1 MTGVS
6 AICLASTMS
15 DSETVAPSPASPLP
29 PSPPSPAS
37 PEAEPICFRLPAA
50 VVTRSEMRKHVL
62 AEVILWLTGPVLS
75 AAQAVE
81 VEDEEQEGG
90 AIGQLL
96 LIAAALKNKDATSV
110 PTERSVALAAA
121 AAVTAETIQRFL
133 LDSEAKPVDEVE
145 DLIMDYVDEITVDGE
160 QTLQDLWNYSPFEAL
175 REAPPLTEDEDEE
188 DTEDREALV
197 TNNLAQFLQM
207 PLTFKVPIGALV
219 AVVAVVVAYLFLVA
233 VVVYK
238 RH

>member
-1 MTGVS
+1 MTGCS
-6 AICLASTMS
+6 AICLVSTMS
-15 DSETVAPSPASPLP
+15 DSETVAPSPALP
-29 PSPPSPAS
+29 PSPALSEAS
-37 PEAEPICFRLPAA
+37 EPICFRLPAA

-81 VEDEEQEGG
+81 VEDEEEEGG
-90 AIGQLL
+90 AVGQLL
-96 LIAAALKNKDATSV
+96 QIAAALKNKDAASV

-145 DLIMDYVDEITVDGE
+145 DLMMDYVDEITVDGE
-160 QTLQDLWNYSPFEAL
+160 QTLHDLWNYSPFEAL
-175 REAPPLTEDEDEE
+175 REAPPLTDEEDEE
-188 DTEDREALV
+188 DEDAEDREALV
-197 TNNLAQFLQM
+197 PNNLVQFLQM
-207 PLTFKVPIGALV
+207 PLTFKVPVGALV

-238 RH
+238 KH

>member
-1 MTGVS
+1 
-6 AICLASTMS
+6 
-15 DSETVAPSPASPLP
+15 
-29 PSPPSPAS
+29 
-37 PEAEPICFRLPAA
+37 
-50 VVTRSEMRKHVL
+50 MRKHVL

-75 AAQAVE
+75 AAQV

-90 AIGQLL
+90 AVGQLL
-96 LIAAALKNKDATSV
+96 QIAAALKKKDAASV
-110 PTERSVALAAA
+110 PTELALAAA
-121 AAVTAETIQRFL
+121 AAVTAETVQRFL

-145 DLIMDYVDEITVDGE
+145 DLMMDYVDEITVDGE

-175 REAPPLTEDEDEE
+175 REAPPLTEEEDEE
-188 DTEDREALV
+188 DADAEALV
-197 TNNLAQFLQM
+197 PNNLAEFLQM

-238 RH
+238 KH